1 VRIYEDLRALQS
13 RLSVIKTVVVG
24 MLALLLVY
32 FWHLQVVRGKY
43 FRDLAENNRIRA
55 VPIPAPRGPIFDR
68 NGRVLVENRS
78 SFNVVLTAEPNTN
91 LDAEL
96 VRVGRLIEV
105 DEEQVRER
113 IEGQGPRF
121 KSLVVKADASE
132 EDVAVVESRRLEEP
146 EVGVE
151 VVPLRAYPLIRE
163 AAHVLGRVGEV
174 TDRQLAAMGFTG
186 IEPGT
191 TVGQAGM
198 ELQYNRALMG
208 KDGVRRVIVNSR
220 GVEVAEAPL
229 QEPPVP
235 GPSATLTIDVELQRA
250 MDEAMGGR
258 PGSAVALDPQTGEVL
273 ALTSNP
279 AYDPNLFSGGIS
291 TAVWQAL
298 IKDPETPLMNRVIQ
312 GQYAPGSSF
321 KVPMAIAALDAG
333 VITPNTRF
341 HCPGFLSIYGKT
353 FLCHKKE
360 GHGTVNMIQALAQS
374 CNVYFYNV
382 GVRLEIERISKYA
395 NMLGLNAPSGIDLP
409 YEASGLIPSPAW
421 KMRTQKV
428 QWYPGET
435 VSVSI
440 GQGGVT
446 VTAMQMVR
454 LAAIVGNGGRLVQP
468 HLIKT
473 LNGAPVEFKAP
484 VNLRLKPSTIA
495 AVKAGMAAV
504 VAPGGTGWRA
514 QLPGIAV
521 AGKTGSAQVVTHA
534 RLETDKTA
542 HAYQPHGWFM
552 CFAPVDTPRIAIA
565 VMVEHGTAG
574 GQSAA
579 PIAGQILAHFF
590 GVPPPPATTMPP
602 PTPVLPAKPGAV
614 RPPATRQADE

>member
-1 VRIYEDLRALQS
+1 MRIYEDLRGLQS
-13 RLSVIKTVVVG
+13 RLGIIKTVVVG
-24 MLALLLVY
+24 ALALVVVY

-43 FRDLAENNRIRA
+43 FRELAENNRIRS

-78 SFNVVLTAEPNTN
+78 SFNVVLSAEPHAN

-96 VRVGRLIEV
+96 ERVGRLIEV
-105 DEEQVRER
+105 DGDQVRER

-121 KSLVVKADASE
+121 KSVVVKADASE

-151 VVPLRAYPLIRE
+151 VVPLRAYPLTTE
-163 AAHVLGRVGEV
+163 AAHVLGRVGEI
-174 TDRQLAAMGFTG
+174 TDRQLASTPFVG

-191 TVGQAGM
+191 VVGQAGI

-220 GVEVAEAPL
+220 GVEVAEAQ
-229 QEPPVP
+229 QEPPAP
-235 GPSATLTIDVELQRA
+235 GLPATVTVDVELQRA

-258 PGSAVALDPQTGEVL
+258 PGGAVALDPNTGEIL
-273 ALTSNP
+273 ALTSNT
-279 AYDPNLFSGGIS
+279 AYDPNLFSSSIS
-291 TAVWQAL
+291 PAVWQAL

-321 KVPMAIAALDAG
+321 KVVMALAALDSG
-333 VITPNTRF
+333 VITPNTQF
-341 HCPGFLSIYGKT
+341 HCPGYLNIYGKT

-360 GHGTVNMIQALAQS
+360 GHGTLNMIQALAQS

-395 NMLGLNAPSGIDLP
+395 NILGLNAPSGIDLP
-409 YEASGLIPSPAW
+409 YEASGLIPSPEW

-428 QWYPGET
+428 QWFPGET

-446 VTAMQMVR
+446 VTAIQMAR
-454 LAAIVGNGGRLVQP
+454 LAAAIGNGGRLVQP

-473 LNGAPVEFKAP
+473 LKGAPVEFKRP
-484 VNLRLKPSTIA
+484 VDLGLKASTIA
-495 AVKAGMAAV
+495 AVKEGMSAV

-514 QLPGIAV
+514 QLPGIRV

-534 RLETDKTA
+534 RLETDKKS
-542 HAYQPHGWFM
+542 HQYQPHGWFM
-552 CFAPVDTPRIAIA
+552 CFAPIDNPRIAMA

-590 GVPPPPATTMPP
+590 GVPPPPATTNPP
-602 PTPVLPAKPGAV
+602 PTPELPARRSPLPA
-614 RPPATRQADE
+614 ATRVAE

>member
-1 VRIYEDLRALQS
+1 VRIYEDLRSLQS

-24 MLALLLVY
+24 ALALVVVY

-43 FRDLAENNRIRA
+43 FRELAENNRIRS
-55 VPIPAPRGPIFDR
+55 VPIPAPRGPVFDR

-78 SFNVVLTAEPNTN
+78 SFNVVLTAEPHTN

-96 VRVGRLIEV
+96 VRVGRLIDV

-132 EDVAVVESRRLEEP
+132 EDVAVVEARRLEEP

-151 VVPLRAYPLIRE
+151 VVPLRAYPLTRE

-174 TDRQLAAMGFTG
+174 TDRQLAASGFNG

-220 GVEVAEAPL
+220 GVEVAEAPQ

-235 GPSATLTIDVELQRA
+235 GPPATLTIDVELQRA

-258 PGSAVALDPQTGEVL
+258 PGSAVAIDPQTGEVL

-279 AYDPNLFSGGIS
+279 AYDPNLFSVGIS
-291 TAVWQAL
+291 SAVWGAL

-321 KVPMAIAALDAG
+321 KVVMSLAALDAG
-333 VITPNTRF
+333 VITPGTRF
-341 HCPGFLSIYGKT
+341 HCPGALNIYGKT
-353 FLCHKKE
+353 FLCWKE
-360 GHGTVNMIQALAQS
+360 GGHGTVNLSQALAQS

-382 GVRLEIERISKYA
+382 GVRLEIARISKYA
-395 NMLGLNAPSGIDLP
+395 NMLGLNAPSGVDLP
-409 YEASGLIPSPAW
+409 YEASGLIPSPEW

-428 QWYPGET
+428 QWFPGET

-446 VTAMQMVR
+446 VTAMQMAR

-468 HLIKT
+468 HLMKT
-473 LNGAPVEFKAP
+473 MKGASVEFKPP
-484 VNLRLKPSTIA
+484 VDLGLKPSTVA

-504 VAPGGTGWRA
+504 VAGGTGWRA

-534 RLETDKTA
+534 RMETDRKA
-542 HAYQPHGWFM
+542 HAYQPHGWFV
-552 CFAPVDTPRIAIA
+552 CFAPVDNPRIAMA

-590 GVPPPPATTMPP
+590 GVPPPPATTSPA
-602 PTPVLPAKPGAV
+602 PTPVLPAKPGPR
-614 RPPATRQADE
+614 RPPPTRQADE

>member
-1 VRIYEDLRALQS
+1 VRIYEDLRSLQS
-13 RLSVIKTVVVG
+13 RLGIIKTVVVG
-24 MLALLLVY
+24 ALALVVVY
-32 FWHLQVVRGKY
+32 FWHLQVLRGKY
-43 FRDLAENNRIRA
+43 FRELAENNRIRA

-78 SFNVVLTAEPNTN
+78 SFNVVLTAEPHTN
-91 LDAEL
+91 LEAEL
-96 VRVGRLIEV
+96 ERVGRLIEV

-121 KSLVVKADASE
+121 KSVVVRADASE

-151 VVPLRAYPLIRE
+151 VVPLRAYPLATE
-163 AAHVLGRVGEV
+163 AAHVLGRVGEI
-174 TDRQLAAMGFTG
+174 TDRQLAAASFAG

-191 TVGQAGM
+191 IVGQAGI

-208 KDGVRRVIVNSR
+208 NDGVRRVIVNSR
-220 GVEVAEAPL
+220 GVEVAEAQ

-235 GPSATLTIDVELQRA
+235 GPPATLTIDVELQRA

-258 PGSAVALDPQTGEVL
+258 PGGAVALDPQTGEIL
-273 ALTSNP
+273 ALTSNT
-279 AYDPNLFSGGIS
+279 AYDPNLFSSGI
-291 TAVWQAL
+291 TPAVWQGL

-321 KVPMAIAALDAG
+321 KVVMALAALDSG
-333 VITPNTRF
+333 VITPNTQF
-341 HCPGFLSIYGKT
+341 HCPGYLNIYGKT

-360 GHGTVNMIQALAQS
+360 GHGTVNMIRALAES

-382 GVRLEIERISKYA
+382 GVRLEIDRISKYA
-395 NMLGLNAPSGIDLP
+395 NLLGLNAPTGIDLP
-409 YEASGLIPSPAW
+409 YEASGLIPSPEW
-421 KMRTQKV
+421 KRRTQKV
-428 QWYPGET
+428 QWFPGET

-446 VTAMQMVR
+446 VTAIQMAR
-454 LAAIVGNGGRLVQP
+454 LAAAVGNGGRLVQP

-473 LNGAPVEFKAP
+473 LKGSPVEFKAP
-484 VNLRLKPSTIA
+484 VDLRLKPSTIA
-495 AVKAGMAAV
+495 AVKEGMAAV

-514 QLPGIAV
+514 QLPGIRAG
-521 AGKTGSAQVVTHA
+521 GKTGSAQVVTHA
-534 RLETDKTA
+534 RLETDKKS
-542 HAYQPHGWFM
+542 HQYQPHGWFM
-552 CFAPVDTPRIAIA
+552 CFAPYDNPRIAMA

-590 GVPPPPATTMPP
+590 GVPPPPATTTPP
-602 PTPVLPAKPGAV
+602 PTPEVPAKKG
-614 RPPATRQADE
+614 PAPAAAPRVAAIE

>member
-1 VRIYEDLRALQS
+1 MRIYEDLRSLQS
-13 RLSVIKTVVVG
+13 RLSIIKTVVVG
-24 MLALLLVY
+24 ALALVVVY

-43 FRDLAENNRIRA
+43 FRELAENNGIRA

-78 SFNVVLTAEPNTN
+78 SFNVVLTAEPHTD

-96 VRVGRLIEV
+96 ERVGRLIEV
-105 DEEQVRER
+105 DEDQVRER
-113 IEGQGPRF
+113 IDGQGPRF
-121 KSLVVKADASE
+121 KSVVVKADATE

-146 EVGVE
+146 EAGVE
-151 VVPLRAYPLIRE
+151 VVPLRAYPLATE
-163 AAHVLGRVGEV
+163 AAHALGRVGEI
-174 TDRQLAAMGFTG
+174 TDRQLASAAFAG

-191 TVGQAGM
+191 VVGQAGI

-220 GVEVAEAPL
+220 GVEVAEAQ

-235 GPSATLTIDVELQRA
+235 GPPATLTIDVELQRA

-258 PGSAVALDPQTGEVL
+258 PGGAVALDPRTGEVL
-273 ALTSNP
+273 ALTSNT
-279 AYDPNLFSGGIS
+279 AYDPNVFSGGIS
-291 TAVWQAL
+291 TAVWQGL

-321 KVPMAIAALDAG
+321 KTVMSIAALESG
-333 VITPNTRF
+333 VITPKTTF
-341 HCPGFLSIYGKT
+341 HCPGALSIYGKT
-353 FLCHKKE
+353 FLCWKE
-360 GHGTVNMIQALAQS
+360 GGHGTLNLAQALAQS

-382 GVRLEIERISKYA
+382 GVRLEIERISRYA
-395 NMLGLNAPSGIDLP
+395 NLLGLNAPTGIDLP
-409 YEASGLIPSPAW
+409 YEASGLIPSPEW
-421 KMRTQKV
+421 KLRTQKV
-428 QWYPGET
+428 HWFPGET

-446 VTAMQMVR
+446 VTAIQMAR
-454 LAAIVGNGGRLVQP
+454 LAAAVGNGGRLVQP

-473 LNGAPVEFKAP
+473 LKGAPVEFKAP
-484 VNLRLKPSTIA
+484 VDLGLKPSTIA
-495 AVKAGMAAV
+495 AVKEGMAAV

-514 QLPGIAV
+514 QLPGIRV

-534 RLETDKTA
+534 RLESDKKS
-542 HAYQPHGWFM
+542 HQYQPHGWFM
-552 CFAPVDTPRIAIA
+552 CFAPIDSPRIAMA
-565 VMVEHGTAG
+565 VMVEHGTG
-574 GQSAA
+574 GLQSAA

-590 GVPPPPATTMPP
+590 GVPPPPATTTPP
-602 PTPVLPAKPGAV
+602 PTPEPPGRKGPAPA
-614 RPPATRQADE
+614 PPTRAAE